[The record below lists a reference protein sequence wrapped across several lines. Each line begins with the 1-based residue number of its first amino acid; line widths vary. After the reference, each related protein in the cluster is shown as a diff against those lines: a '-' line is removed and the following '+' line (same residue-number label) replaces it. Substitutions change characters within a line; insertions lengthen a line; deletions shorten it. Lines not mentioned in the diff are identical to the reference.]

1 MRKRN
6 DGTDH
11 DFVENLI
18 LVLQKKRA
26 ILDADLARLYGVST
40 KRLNEQVKRNRHRFP
55 DDFAF
60 AVSRAERDELVAKCD
75 RFRMLKHSAVL
86 PTAFTELGAVMAA
99 NVLNSEEAVRTSIFV
114 VRAFVKMREV
124 LSAGVEIGRKLSEL
138 ERRLDGHDDSIKE
151 IIAAIRGLAIASPR
165 PARRIGFSAEG
176 NPGGT
181 EV

>member
-6 DGTDH
+6 DDANL
-11 DFVENLI
+11 DLVENLI
-18 LVLQKKRA
+18 FVLQKRRA

-55 DDFAF
+55 GDFALT
-60 AVSRAERDELVAKCD
+60 VSQAERDELVAKCD

-114 VRAFVKMREV
+114 VRAFVKMREI
-124 LSAGVEIGRKLSEL
+124 LSPGVEIGRKLSEL
-138 ERRLDGHDDSIKE
+138 ERRLDGHDESIRE
-151 IIAAIRGLAIASPR
+151 IITAIRGLALASPR
-165 PARRIGFSAEG
+165 PARRIGFSAEEKEG
-176 NPGGT
+176 
-181 EV
+181 